1 MTDQVRI
8 LCVDDDP
15 RAAELAARQLATR
28 GDGIDAV
35 TATSV
40 TEGLGVLS
48 EQSIDCVVSDYE
60 MPERNGLEFLSE
72 LRDRGLDVPFI
83 LFTARGVES
92 VDSDAITP
100 DLTDFLQ
107 KGRVD
112 RYETLV
118 DRIEDAIG
126 DGGDDGH
133 G

>member
-1 MTDQVRI
+1 MTDQIRV

-15 RAAELAARQLATR
+15 RAADLAARQLVTK

-40 TEGLGVLS
+40 ADGLSVLS

-60 MPERNGLEFLSE
+60 MPERNGLEFLRE

-83 LFTARGVES
+83 LFTARGLDS
-92 VDSDAITP
+92 VDREAITP
-100 DLTDFLQ
+100 DLTAFLR
-107 KGRVD
+107 KGRAD

-118 DRIEDAIG
+118 DRIESAIG
-126 DGGDDGH
+126 DGHDDGP